1 MEIVKISSEDDFFPA
16 IQKAI
21 AVLRLGGV
29 IVYPTD
35 TLYALGGNAMEPQ
48 SVERVFR
55 IKKREREKPLPIAV
69 RNIKWAKEL
78 SFIYQKEERF
88 LNKVW
93 PGPTTVVLPKRNVV
107 PDILT
112 AAKPSVA
119 MRIPDH
125 QFVENLLAKF
135 GYPVT
140 STSATV
146 SGVSPSRKISDII
159 GLFEKAEYQPNLVI
173 DAGDLPE
180 SEPSTVV
187 DLVSGQPKILRVDP
201 AKPKKLMKLLKLK

>member
-1 MEIVKISSEDDFFPA
+1 MEIVKINSEDDFLPA

-35 TLYALGGNAMEPQ
+35 TFYALGANAMEPQ

-55 IKKREREKPLPIAV
+55 IKKREKEKPLPIAV
-69 RNIKWAKEL
+69 RNIKWAKGL
-78 SFIYQKEERF
+78 SFIYRKEEKL
-88 LNKVW
+88 LNKIW

-107 PDILT
+107 PDVLT

-119 MRIPDH
+119 MRIPNH
-125 QFVENLLAKF
+125 RFVEKLLAKF
-135 GYPVT
+135 GYPIT

-146 SGVSPSRKISDII
+146 SGVSPSRNISDII
-159 GLFEKAEYQPNLVI
+159 GLFERAEYQPSLVI

-180 SEPSTVV
+180 SEPSTVI
-187 DLVSGQPKILRVDP
+187 DLIGSQPKILRVGP
-201 AKPKKLMKLLKLK
+201 SNPKKLMKLLEI

>member
-1 MEIVKISSEDDFFPA
+1 MEIVKISSEVDFLPA

-21 AVLRLGGV
+21 AVLRLGGA

-35 TLYALGGNAMEPQ
+35 TFYALGANAMEPY
-48 SVERVFR
+48 SIERVFK
-55 IKKREREKPLPIAV
+55 IKNREMEKPLPIAV

-78 SFIYQKEERF
+78 SFIYKKEEKF

-93 PGPTTVVLPKRNVV
+93 PGPTTVVLPKRSVV

-112 AAKPSVA
+112 AGRPSVA

-125 QFVENLLAKF
+125 KFVEKLLARF
-135 GYPVT
+135 GYPIT
-140 STSATV
+140 STSAAI
-146 SGVSPSRKISDII
+146 SGIEPSGKIADII
-159 GLFEKAEYQPNLVI
+159 KLFEKTEYRPSLVI

-180 SEPSTVV
+180 SEPSTIL
-187 DLVSGQPKILRVDP
+187 DLTGSQPKVLRVGP
-201 AKPKKLMKLLKLK
+201 SKPEKLMKLLEI

>member
-1 MEIVKISSEDDFFPA
+1 MEIVKLNKDEDFLPA

-21 AVLRLGGV
+21 AVLRLGGA

-35 TLYALGGNAMEPQ
+35 TLYALGANAMEPQ
-48 SVERVFR
+48 SIERVFK
-55 IKKREREKPLPIAV
+55 IKNREREKPLPIAV

-78 SFIYQKEERF
+78 SFIYKREERF

-93 PGPTTVVLPKRNVV
+93 PGSTTVVLPKRNVV

-112 AAKPSVA
+112 AGRPSVA

-125 QFVENLLAKF
+125 QFVEKLLARF
-135 GYPVT
+135 GYPIT
-140 STSATV
+140 STSANV
-146 SGVSPSRKISDII
+146 SGQAPSRKMSDII

-180 SEPSTVV
+180 SEPSTII
-187 DLVSGQPKILRVDP
+187 DLIGEQPKILRVGP
-201 AKPKKLMKLLKLK
+201 SKPDKLMKLLNI

>member
-1 MEIVKISSEDDFFPA
+1 MEIVKISSEEDFLPV

-21 AVLRLGGV
+21 AVLRLGGA

-35 TLYALGGNAMEPQ
+35 TFYALGANAMEPQ

-55 IKKREREKPLPIAV
+55 IKKREKEKPLPIAV

-78 SFIYQKEERF
+78 SFIYRKEERL
-88 LNKVW
+88 LNKIW
-93 PGPTTVVLPKRNVV
+93 PGPTTAVLPKRNVV

-125 QFVENLLAKF
+125 KFVEKLLAKF
-135 GYPVT
+135 GYPIT
-140 STSATV
+140 STSAAV
-146 SGVSPSRKISDII
+146 SGVEPSGKISEIVK
-159 GLFEKAEYQPNLVI
+159 LFEKAEYQPNMVI
-173 DAGDLPE
+173 DAGNLPE
-180 SEPSTVV
+180 SEPSTVI
-187 DLVSGQPKILRVDP
+187 DLIGSQPKILRVGP
-201 AKPKKLMKLLKLK
+201 SKPEKLMKLLDI